1 MMKALL
7 LLPGI
12 FAQLSQH
19 PRVGELAQIDF
30 ARNSERLSVD
40 YNKKLGEV
48 AGWANENPGGI
59 VVVDGFARPDEK
71 GNGPAAVV
79 LSLRRA
85 EAVRDE
91 IVAEGVDPD
100 RVVVAAFGGRGAARA
115 VVWGT
120 RESRDLTI
128 SRLEHTNA
136 NTILWGAYGR
146 TAVARR

>member
-1 MMKALL
+1 MVKALL

-48 AGWANENPGGI
+48 AGWAVEHPDGLI
-59 VVVDGFARPDEK
+59 VVDGFARPDEK
-71 GNGPAAVV
+71 TNAPAAVV

-91 IVAEGVDPD
+91 IVAQGIDPD
-100 RVVVAAFGGRGAARA
+100 RVVVAAFGGRGSARA
-115 VVWGT
+115 IVWGT
-120 RESRDLTI
+120 RESRDLTV
-128 SRLEHTNA
+128 SRLERSNA
-136 NTILWGAYGR
+136 TAILWGQRGR
-146 TAVARR
+146 TAVAGR